1 MDFYI
6 SDLHFGHASIIG
18 LCKRPFKDIAEMN
31 ETLVANWN
39 AAVGARDTVYVVG
52 DLFYRSESDPED
64 ILRRLKGKKYLILG
78 NHDKDW
84 IKLVDLSKYFEDVR
98 DILTVNCGRGNATLC
113 HFPMLFFEGKYHIYG
128 HVHAREDFPHKATLR
143 SMANAF
149 NAGAD
154 VNGFRP
160 VTFDELIRNNAAFNA
175 LGSR

>member
-6 SDLHFGHASIIG
+6 SDLHFGHAAVLE
-18 LCKRPFKDIAEMN
+18 LCKRPFKDISEMN
-31 ETLVANWN
+31 EA

-84 IKLVDLSKYFEDVR
+84 TGRVDLSKYFEDVR
-98 DILTVNCGRGNATLC
+98 DIITVNCGRGNAT
-113 HFPMLFFEGKYHIYG
+113 
-128 HVHAREDFPHKATLR
+128 TLY
-143 SMANAF
+143 SMENAF

-154 VNGFRP
+154 VNNFRP
-160 VTFDELIRNNAAFNA
+160 VTFDELIRNNYV
-175 LGSR
+175 LRSRELRRRS

>member
-6 SDLHFGHASIIG
+6 SDLHFGHANIIG

-84 IKLVDLSKYFEDVR
+84 TKLVDLSKYFEDVR

-160 VTFDELIRNNAAFNA
+160 VTFDELIRNNTAFNA